1 MIQCSQRGRIMEQL
15 HQEKGSKTKALY
27 LQIKEIYRK
36 KILNGELQLGDKI
49 ESELEIQKKYNVSR
63 ITARQAILDLEKEGM
78 VKEVV
83 VKERL

>member
-49 ESELEIQKKYNVSR
+49 ESELEIQK
-63 ITARQAILDLEKEGM
+63 
-78 VKEVV
+78 
-83 VKERL
+83 

>member
-49 ESELEIQKKYNVSR
+49 ESELEIQKNIMYRVLQHD
-63 ITARQAILDLEKEGM
+63 RQFWIWKKKEW
-78 VKEVV
+78 
-83 VKERL
+83 